1 MNVYQSEVYMIIYSV
16 VIYVIVEYKYMNKDI
31 KNIYITYNVQVRAYN
46 SIIYYKRI

>member
-31 KNIYITYNVQVRAYN
+31 KNIYKI
-46 SIIYYKRI
+46 